1 MVILSDC
8 ETNQHLA
15 TLLYAIEQ
23 NFLELLGNFSV
34 QKKHQYFVF
43 KRLKS
48 IFK

>member
-34 QKKHQYFVF
+34 QKKT
-43 KRLKS
+43 S
-48 IFK
+48 ILCF